1 MKRMKD
7 LPKLETRTVALLTG
21 LPIGLG
27 IAVHDIFFVVAALI
41 ALVRPMESAGHW
53 IYEHVNHGTLEHRH
67 FVNTPQHMRHIKVCR
82 SFARST
88 SAVAVAFV
96 TGFLVF
102 SGESLLHARHSVST
116 SQPAPRLCLR
126 APATNTSKPWHM
138 PTALRCAFQSRS
150 RQRNSRRRW
159 SNAAGRNLNWPL
171 SPDQYENRN

>member
-21 LPIGLG
+21 LTIGLG
-27 IAVHDIFFVVAALI
+27 IAVHDIFFVVTALI
-41 ALVRPMESAGHW
+41 ALVRPMESAVHW
-53 IYEHVNHGTLEHRH
+53 IYEHVTHGTLEHRH

-126 APATNTSKPWHM
+126 APATNYIEALAYANGATVCLSKPVSATQLAEAM
-138 PTALRCAFQSRS
+138 EQCRRS
-150 RQRNSRRRW
+150 QPQL
-159 SNAAGRNLNWPL
+159 AIVA
-171 SPDQYENRN
+171 